1 MPSHAPPS
9 PPCTQ
14 NLPIDCPSENL
25 RSWLSKHGVSSNEV
39 DRLWEKH
46 NHRQHTLDQEY
57 QFLVALKNAVTARK
71 VEWATP
77 TDLQAIDVDFGLAAL
92 TQTEELKREAKR
104 AVSAV
109 ALDTVRLLPD
119 EVKIDFLNFLKS
131 DSVNAR
137 HRFLARVLPCMT
149 RSLKRKRLDD
159 GDGDGDATDGDG
171 DNDHED
177 DSREQKQPQ
186 PKRARINQPKANTGE
201 PQGSRRSASFADEE
215 GGE

>member
-25 RSWLSKHGVSSNEV
+25 RSWLSKHGVGSNEV
-39 DRLWEKH
+39 DRLWEKY

-57 QFLVALKNAVTARK
+57 QFLVTLKNTVTARK

-77 TDLQAIDVDFGLAAL
+77 TDLQAIDVDFGRAAL
-92 TQTEELKREAKR
+92 TLTEGLEKEAKR

-119 EVKIDFLNFLKS
+119 EVKLDFLNFLKS

-159 GDGDGDATDGDG
+159 GDDDDDATGGDGGV
-171 DNDHED
+171 D
-177 DSREQKQPQ
+177 DDDDDDDPQEQKQPQ
-186 PKRARINQPKANTGE
+186 PKRARINRKIGE
-201 PQGSRRSASFADEE
+201 SQGSRRSAPVVDEE
-215 GGE
+215 GGK